1 MLGLTIDPNY
11 EDNNWIY
18 IYYSPKGGRPRQNLS
33 RFVLAY
39 QDSLL
44 LQSEKVILEVA
55 VQRETC
61 CHSGGSISFGPNGNL
76 FLSTGDNTSSKE
88 SDGYSPL
95 DERIGRSPFD
105 AQRDLQTLMT
115 SGGKY

>member
-1 MLGLTIDPNY
+1 MLFIEREGNFKVYDPETRTTKLLHTFDISTEGNYEDGMLGLTIDPNY
-11 EDNNWIY
+11 EDNNWVY

-33 RFVLAY
+33 RFILAY

-61 CHSGGSISFGPNGNL
+61 CLVKLLLALRFPVL
-76 FLSTGDNTSSKE
+76 LW
-88 SDGYSPL
+88 
-95 DERIGRSPFD
+95 
-105 AQRDLQTLMT
+105 
-115 SGGKY
+115 